1 MTVEILIGD
10 SRERLKDIPDG
21 SVHCCVTSPP
31 YFGLRDY
38 GCDGQMGLEPTP
50 AEFVSGMVELFRE
63 VRRVLRDDGTLWLN
77 LGDSYDKNKNKL
89 LMPARVAM
97 GLQDDGWILRQD
109 NVWFKKRP
117 MPESVSDRTTCA
129 HEFIFHFAKSRSYY
143 YNADAV
149 RTSLAESSV
158 SRLAQDVANQNG
170 SDRVPG
176 KSNGAMKA
184 VGGDKQRGHTRR
196 HAGFN
201 DRWDAMSKAEQVAN
215 GANLKSVWHLA
226 PPNYTG
232 AHFATMP
239 EGLAELC
246 ILAGCPAGGMVLDP
260 FGGAGTTGLVAERLG
275 RNATLVELNRE
286 YADLARDRLRGELC
300 AVRSELSEREH
311 DAGPLFGSTT
321 A

>member
-1 MTVEILIGD
+1 MSVEILIGD
-10 SRERLKDIPDG
+10 SRERLRSLAG
-21 SVHCCVTSPP
+21 SSVHCCVTSPP

-38 GCDGQMGLEPTP
+38 GVDGQMGLEATP
-50 AEFVSGMVELFRE
+50 AAFVAGMVDLFRE

-77 LGDSYDKNKNKL
+77 LGDSYGPNKSKL
-89 LMPARVAM
+89 LMPARVALA
-97 GLQDDGWILRQD
+97 LQEDGWILRQD

-117 MPESVSDRTTCA
+117 MPESVRDRTTCA
-129 HEFIFHFAKSRSYY
+129 HEFVFHFSKSGSYF
-143 YNADAV
+143 YNSDAV
-149 RTSLAESSV
+149 RTPLAESSV
-158 SRLAQDVANQNG
+158 GRLAQDIENQSG

-201 DRWDAMSKAEQVAN
+201 ARWDAMSKAEQMAN

-226 PPNYTG
+226 PPNFTG

-275 RNATLVELNRE
+275 RNATLIELNPE
-286 YADLARDRLRGELC
+286 YADMARDRLRAELC
-300 AVRSELSEREH
+300 QVASEAAETTH
-311 DAGPLFGSTT
+311 DAGPLFGS
-321 A
+321 AAA